1 MPGGRCLVRNST
13 MAATGRLSKGIVRT
27 PPDSFLNA
35 RASPLVFIRKRA
47 GEPVEKSSALDWA
60 FDTMPI

>member
-1 MPGGRCLVRNST
+1 MSNST
-13 MAATGRLSKGIVRT
+13 MAAAGRFSKGIVRT

-35 RASPLVFIRKRA
+35 RTSPFVFSRERA
-47 GEPVEKSSALDWA
+47 GEPVEKSPAFDWA